1 MLGTLPAGTYAVCLN
16 NIDNMEYIESY
27 GQWSRRDVTLVFY
40 VTVPAAEL
48 ARAYGITKNA
58 VGLRLMRTRE
68 KLRNYLREAGYTVP

>member
-1 MLGTLPAGTYAVCLN
+1 
-16 NIDNMEYIESY
+16 MEYIESY

-58 VGLRLMRTRE
+58 VGLRLMRTRK